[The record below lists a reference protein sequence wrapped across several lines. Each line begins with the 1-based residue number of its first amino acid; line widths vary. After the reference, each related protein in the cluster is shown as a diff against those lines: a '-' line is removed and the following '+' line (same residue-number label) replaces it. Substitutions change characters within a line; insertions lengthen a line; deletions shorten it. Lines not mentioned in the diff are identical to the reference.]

1 MTTFEQSASPSDH
14 IRVSVIDVGKGDCI
28 LIRVGELAA
37 LIDTGYEKTSDKV
50 VSYLREQG
58 IDRLEFLVITHYD
71 RDHVG
76 GTRAIGGT
84 FSIGTVFLPAYEGAD
99 KNYRTLTKA
108 ISDLGL
114 NTQRVHEELP
124 LQLADARFT
133 LIPSS
138 VEFVPDAKGNEGND
152 NDLSL
157 VATLV
162 YGNNSYLFTGDLEE
176 DGIAAYLNNRRGQFD
191 VLKVPCHGE
200 KCSNTAALLDDVR
213 PRLAIVTDSADD
225 PASKKTLKLLNE
237 IGATTYTTNDCG
249 TVVIESNGTS
259 SYTVS
264 PA

>member
-1 MTTFEQSASPSDH
+1 MTTTDRPASSSNN
-14 IRVSVIDVGKGDCI
+14 IRVSIIDVGKGDCI
-28 LIRVGELAA
+28 LIQAGELAA

-50 VSYLREQG
+50 VSFMREQG
-58 IDRLEFLVITHYD
+58 VSQLEFLVVTHYD

-76 GTRAIGGT
+76 GVRALGGN

-99 KNYRTLTKA
+99 KNYRSLMKA
-108 ISDLGL
+108 VNELGL
-114 NTQRVHEELP
+114 NTQRVHEELS
-124 LQLADARFT
+124 LQLGNAHFS

-157 VATLV
+157 VAMLTC
-162 YGNNSYLFTGDLEE
+162 GNDSYLFTADLEE

-200 KCSNTAALLDDVR
+200 KCSNTDELLEDVK
-213 PRLAIVTDSADD
+213 PRIAVITDSTDD
-225 PASKKTLKLLNE
+225 PASKKTLKLLGE
-237 IGATTYTTNDCG
+237 IGATTYTTKDCG

-259 SYTVS
+259 AYTIS
-264 PA
+264 HK